1 MSVLATEPRRE
12 RALHHRLLR
21 LLASQIELRMIL
33 VIIVVMVGLSLISPY
48 FLTVSN
54 LFNVMDQSVVVG
66 VIALGQTLV
75 ILIAGI
81 DLSVG
86 SLVGMTGIVLGL
98 TSLGAG
104 LYVGIAACLGAGALA
119 GLFNGLVIAYGG
131 VAAFVVTL
139 GTMSIGRSMAYV
151 LSNASSITELPPAIA
166 NISSG
171 TVAGLPTN
179 FICLIVLYALCWWF
193 LTYAKGGRTLYAIG
207 SNVEAARVAGLSI
220 TLWSVLAY
228 VASGVMSA
236 VAAIFLASRV
246 LSIDPI
252 GGAGLELELDRCGG
266 NRRRKPVWR
275 PWLDHRHAGGRVH
288 HGFHPQRAEPAERV
302 ALLAGHRH
310 RLDHHCGCTDRA
322 AAESGAGATVSVAG
336 AATASGRR
344 PPAMRRPS
352 EASAP
357 ATPRGI
363 RNMKPIRISP

>member
-1 MSVLATEPRRE
+1 MSLFTARPPDDSLGRRASVPRY
-12 RALHHRLLR
+12 LMR
-21 LLASQIELRMIL
+21 LLANQIELRMIL
-33 VIIVVMVGLSLISPY
+33 VIIVVMACLSLISPY

-54 LFNVMDQSVVVG
+54 LFNVMDQSVVVR

-75 ILIAGI
+75 ILIGGI

-98 TSLGAG
+98 ASMGAG
-104 LYVGIAACLGAGALA
+104 LYAGIAACVAAGALA
-119 GLFNGLVIAYGG
+119 GLINGAVITYGG

-151 LSNASSITELPPAIA
+151 LSNASSITDLPPAIA

-171 TVAGLPTN
+171 SVAGLPVN
-179 FICLIVLYALCWWF
+179 FICLIVLYALGWWF

-220 TLWSVLAY
+220 ALWSVLAY

-252 GGAGLELELDRCGG
+252 GGAGLELDSIAAVVIGG
-266 NRRRKPVWR
+266 AS
-275 PWLDHRHAGGRVH
+275 LFGGR
-288 HGFHPQRAEPAERV
+288 GSIIGT
-302 ALLAGHRH
+302 LAG
-310 RLDHHCGCTDRA
+310 
-322 AAESGAGATVSVAG
+322 VFIMVF
-336 AATASGRR
+336 
-344 PPAMRRPS
+344 
-352 EASAP
+352 
-357 ATPRGI
+357 I
-363 RNMKPIRISP
+363 RNGLNLLNVSPYWQGTAIGSIIIAAVLIERLLSRAPGQR

>member
-1 MSVLATEPRRE
+1 MSLFTTRPLGD
-12 RALHHRLLR
+12 RAAGKTLQRNLLR
-21 LLASQIELRMIL
+21 LLANQIELRMIL
-33 VIIVVMVGLSLISPY
+33 VIIVVMACLSLISPY

-66 VIALGQTLV
+66 LIALGQTLV
-75 ILIAGI
+75 ILIGGI

-98 TSLGAG
+98 TSLAAG
-104 LYVGIAACLGAGALA
+104 LYAGIAACLGAGALA
-119 GLFNGLVIAYGG
+119 GLINGVVITYGG

-171 TVAGLPTN
+171 SVAGLPVN
-179 FICLIVLYALCWWF
+179 FICLIVLYALAWWF

-220 TLWSVLAY
+220 ALWSVLAY

-252 GGAGLELELDRCGG
+252 GGAGLELDSIAAVVIGG
-266 NRRRKPVWR
+266 AS
-275 PWLDHRHAGGRVH
+275 LFGGR
-288 HGFHPQRAEPAERV
+288 GSIIGT
-302 ALLAGHRH
+302 LAG
-310 RLDHHCGCTDRA
+310 
-322 AAESGAGATVSVAG
+322 VFIIVF
-336 AATASGRR
+336 
-344 PPAMRRPS
+344 
-352 EASAP
+352 
-357 ATPRGI
+357 I
-363 RNMKPIRISP
+363 RNGLNLLNVSPYWQGTAIGSIIIAAVLIERLLSRAPGQR